1 MTSFV
6 NSTQSFEHSGI
17 VRMHRGALLLQ
28 SMADTVRA
36 GYRAWVSSRKQAVED
51 ERTWNAALKDARI
64 MAELS
69 RAMQGQGR

>member
-6 NSTQSFEHSGI
+6 NSSHSFEHSGL
-17 VRMHRGALLLQ
+17 VRMHRGALALQ
-28 SMADTVRA
+28 AMAATVRA
-36 GYRAWVSSRKQAVED
+36 AYRAWVSSRKQAVED

-69 RAMQGQGR
+69 RSMQLDAR